1 MAAFFIRSS
10 LVNKVYSA
18 KIERMKKID
27 VSFKNKDGQ
36 ELQGVLDL
44 PLNKAPKNFAI
55 FAHCFTCN
63 KNFHAPSNISRSLAS
78 QGYGVLRFDFTGL
91 GESEGDFADTNFS
104 GNVED
109 LIAASDYLKENYSA
123 PKMIIGHSLGG
134 AAAIFASRQIESIQC
149 MVTINAPSNL
159 SHVKKHFESSMD
171 EIQEQGFANIKIGG
185 RSFRIKKH
193 FVEDLDKNEK
203 ATALQEI
210 KKALLIIHSPQD
222 TIVSINHAEDLYR
235 SAWHP
240 KSFVSLDGADHMLS
254 DRKDSEYTGNLIG
267 AWASRYIE
275 HESLEELITDHEVV
289 ANLGKEGYTTQI
301 KAGNHNFI
309 ADEPPKVGGSDLG
322 PTPYE
327 LVSAGLAA
335 CTSMTIQMYA
345 RRKNWVV
352 DNVETHVS
360 YAKKHSDDCEN
371 CESKDSKIDVFER
384 EIALAGDLDEKKIK
398 RLMEIADKCPVHKTL
413 STTGTIKTKIR
424 EQS

>member
-1 MAAFFIRSS
+1 
-10 LVNKVYSA
+10 
-18 KIERMKKID
+18 MKKID
-27 VSFKNKDGQ
+27 VSFKNAEGQ
-36 ELQGVLDL
+36 ELKGVLDL
-44 PLNKAPKNFAI
+44 PLNETPDKFAI

-91 GESEGDFADTNFS
+91 GDSEGSFEDTNFS

-109 LIAASDYLKENYSA
+109 LISAAEFLKENYHS
-123 PKMIIGHSLGG
+123 PSMIIGHSLGG
-134 AAAIFASRQIESIQC
+134 AAALFASKEIESIKC

-159 SHVKKHFESSMD
+159 SHVKKHFESSME
-171 EIQEQGFANIKIGG
+171 EIEEQGFANIKIGG
-185 RSFRIKKH
+185 RGFRIKKH
-193 FVEDLDKNEK
+193 FVDDLDKNEN

-222 TIVSINHAEDLYR
+222 KIVSIEHAEELYR

-254 DRKDSEYTGNLIG
+254 DRKDSEYTGNLIA

-275 HESLEELITDHEVV
+275 STNIEELSTDHEVV
-289 ANLGKEGYTTQI
+289 ANLGKEGFTTQI
-301 KAGNHNFI
+301 KAGNHNLV

-345 RRKNWVV
+345 RRKKWEI

-360 YAKKHSDDCEN
+360 YSKKHAEDCEN
-371 CESKDSKIDVFER
+371 CETSDARIDTFER
-384 EIALAGDLDEKKIK
+384 EISLKGDLDEKKIK
-398 RLMEIADKCPVHKTL
+398 RLLEIADKCPVHKTL
-413 STTGTIKTKIR
+413 STTGSIHTKLR